1 MKTKRD
7 RFNLFG
13 KRWFMLLLSFMVS
26 AASFAMSD
34 QSPAA
39 VRGRVI
45 DSNGEAL
52 IGVSVLVRGT
62 QKGTIT
68 DSGGN
73 FSIPGVSVGSVL
85 EFSYI
90 GFVKTDK
97 KFDGKEMTVIMLE
110 DNTSLDEVEI
120 VAFGTQKKESVI
132 GAITTI
138 APAELKVP
146 SSNLTTSFAG
156 RMAGMIFF

>member
-73 FSIPGVSVGSVL
+73 FLFRVYLSALFWNSVISVL
-85 EFSYI
+85 SRLI
-90 GFVKTDK
+90 R
-97 KFDGKEMTVIMLE
+97 
-110 DNTSLDEVEI
+110 SLMV
-120 VAFGTQKKESVI
+120 
-132 GAITTI
+132 
-138 APAELKVP
+138 
-146 SSNLTTSFAG
+146 
-156 RMAGMIFF
+156 RR